1 MAVTAKVPA
10 ALAAEY
16 RPLEEIVPPV
26 ADQVTLVFEVPAA
39 EAENCCVA
47 PVCSEAEVGAIV
59 TVTAGGEGDEVM
71 VTVA

>member
-1 MAVTAKVPA
+1 VAVTAKVPA
-10 ALAAEY
+10 ALPAEY

-26 ADQVTLVFEVPAA
+26 ADQVTLVFELPVT

-47 PVCSEAEVGAIV
+47 PVSTAADVGAIV
-59 TVTAGGEGDEVM
+59 TVTTGGAGNEVM